1 MSTSPEWTIT
11 ASDVSGL
18 GTLLIGCH
26 IIMTK
31 TAYELTKPNI
41 SDVLAISLGTTLPV
55 TFPSFNYK
63 GYDWVVTLVTATIGG
78 SINVRWVIA
87 SSESEAAS
95 SAHT

>member
-1 MSTSPEWTIT
+1 MSQAPEWTIT

-26 IIMTK
+26 IIMTA

-41 SDVLAISLGTTLPV
+41 SVILAVSSGTTLPV

-63 GYDWVVTLVTATIGG
+63 GYDWVVTLVAATIGG
-78 SINVRWVIA
+78 SITVRWVIA
-87 SSESEAAS
+87 NSESEAAS